1 MSDLTDRMRTCA
13 ATLVRNEGGP
23 FDDIRLRALEHAADL
38 LIEASNALSMQMAED
53 IGKPT
58 DQTTANQALI
68 SRLEVLGKPME
79 ILQPVAPAEPPSDLW
94 IAPGG
99 QLPGLA
105 HSGTISA
112 RACPQC
118 GSVTPKKV
126 RRAAKRMM
134 IECPACTTEW
144 PFQGAA

>member
-1 MSDLTDRMRTCA
+1 MTDDLTDRMRTCA
-13 ATLVRNEGGP
+13 ATLMHNEGGP
-23 FDDIRLRALEHAADL
+23 FDDIKHRALEHAADL
-38 LIEASNALSMQMAED
+38 LIEASNALSMQTAED

-68 SRLEVLGKPME
+68 SRPEVLGEPMK
-79 ILQPVAPAEPPSDLW
+79 LLEPMPRTGPDAAW

-105 HSGTISA
+105 HSGTISP

-118 GSVTPKKV
+118 DSRTMKKV
-126 RRAAKRMM
+126 YRDGKRLMLACPQCGNAWPFRRAA
-134 IECPACTTEW
+134 
-144 PFQGAA
+144 